1 MAMNL
6 SDCYNILGVST
17 KASDDEIKKSFKQ
30 LAHKYHPDKNPQRVE
45 WANNAMSALNLAYT
59 TLMQLRFQENKKDT
73 SREPVRPA
81 PVQPQTAKPQ
91 KPVKK
96 SKLKKT
102 YYQPEKEAKEK
113 LRDDILT
120 KEFVKIREST
130 KNELYQYFQYGIYN
144 IARRDNPAS
153 KIIFDKVTVNIKKSY
168 HAIMSLKNQ
177 TDDPDFRKHFEVFS
191 SMIYNFY
198 MASEC
203 DNVIDSYSDAIE
215 IEAYRLFK
223 RGDDMLHP
231 CEKEIFYDRH
241 NRGYFKKDIADN
253 LLLKSEMNFKNVLKI
268 FSQSTWVVETKI
280 KLQYVLALKEYLN
293 LFFSEYNPQYHG
305 MGR

>member
-1 MAMNL
+1 MNL
-6 SDCYNILGVST
+6 SDCYKIIGVHT
-17 KASDDEIKKSFKQ
+17 NASDDEIKKSFKL

-45 WANNAMSALNLAYT
+45 WANNAMSTLNLAYT
-59 TLMQLRFQENKKDT
+59 TLMKLRFQENKKDIR
-73 SREPVRPA
+73 REPVRPA
-81 PVQPQTAKPQ
+81 QAETVKPQ
-91 KPVKK
+91 RPVKK
-96 SKLKKT
+96 QKVKKS
-102 YYQPEKEAKEK
+102 YYEPEKEAKDR
-113 LRDDILT
+113 LQDDILT

-144 IARRDNPAS
+144 IARRENISS
-153 KIIFDKVTVNIKKSY
+153 KNIFNKITANIKKSY
-168 HAIMSLKNQ
+168 HVIMSLKTQ
-177 TDDPDFRKHFEVFS
+177 TDDPDFQKHFEVFS

-203 DNVIDSYSDAIE
+203 VNVIDSYSNAIE
-215 IEAYRLFK
+215 VEAYRLFK

-241 NRGYFKKDIADN
+241 NRGFFKKEIADN
-253 LLLKSEMNFKNVLKI
+253 LLLKSELNFRNVLKI

-280 KLQYVLALKEYLN
+280 KLQYALALKEYLN

-305 MGR
+305 MGH